1 MHKIYGN
8 TTATPLGMD
17 KMADKIAEPL
27 MRSEALYNNCP
38 GTSILGGDDYN
49 ELIVIYDPSPVQL
62 KAGET
67 YVFSIVAPQIG
78 ASVTWRNLGTLHY
91 VGDRYTAKVTLKN
104 DITTLND
111 THLTFDRNSP
121 NDSVN
126 IKAIIIEKKSPIR
139 EQFDVLDD
147 RTIELIQNWLDV
159 DGRVYDLE
167 KALGNIESA
176 LDGIITIQNNL
187 IGGEG

>member
-1 MHKIYGN
+1 MPKIYGN

-27 MRSEALYNNCP
+27 MRSEGLYNNCP
-38 GTSILGGDDYN
+38 GTSSLGGDDYHHF
-49 ELIVIYDPSPVQL
+49 VSIYESSPVDL

-67 YVFSIVAPQIG
+67 YVFSIVAPKIG
-78 ASVTWRNLGTLHY
+78 ASVTWSNLGTLHY

-104 DITTLND
+104 DITTLEN
-111 THLTFDRNSP
+111 TYLTFDRNSP

-147 RTIELIQNWLDV
+147 RTIALIEKSIDI
-159 DGRVYDLE
+159 DTRVFDLE
-167 KALGNIESA
+167 ENVGDIESA